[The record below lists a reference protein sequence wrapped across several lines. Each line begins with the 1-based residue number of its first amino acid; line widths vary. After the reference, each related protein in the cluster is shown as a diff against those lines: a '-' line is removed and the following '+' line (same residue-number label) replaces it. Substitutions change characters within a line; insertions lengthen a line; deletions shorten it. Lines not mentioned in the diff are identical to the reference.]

1 MLIFIRNIPESTLTR
16 ELVEFVAPA
25 LRSVVPLKSGKV
37 VSAEILVLFD
47 NRTKL
52 LEYHGLVGVDSEKAG
67 RRAVR
72 KLNGTRFH
80 GRMVM
85 VREYVTRSWH
95 NDRRH
100 DHAEA
105 VDTFGKGLRKG
116 DRRRGKAMEK
126 VEDVSN
132 LFSSDKNFTRKAF

>member
-37 VSAEILVLFD
+37 LSAEILVLFD
-47 NRTKL
+47 KRTRIT
-52 LEYHGLVGVDSEKAG
+52 EYHGLVDVDSEKAG

-105 VDTFGKGLRKG
+105 VDAFGKGMRKG
-116 DRRRGKAMEK
+116 DRRRGKALETID
-126 VEDVSN
+126 DVSN